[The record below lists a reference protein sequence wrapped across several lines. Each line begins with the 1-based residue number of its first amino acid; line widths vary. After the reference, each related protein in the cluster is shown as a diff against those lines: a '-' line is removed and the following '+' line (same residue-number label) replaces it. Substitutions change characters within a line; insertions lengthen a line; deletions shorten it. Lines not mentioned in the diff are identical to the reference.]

1 MAKKANP
8 PQSTEDALNKLVASV
23 HTFDSFGRAIVAA
36 ALSEAARSGTSVAQ
50 SKVTATVQV
59 TPLQHHNGPA
69 AFSAGGS
76 AAGAGAAG
84 PATAEPSISV
94 TICIGDSCY
103 VMGI

>member
-1 MAKKANP
+1 MAKKPSP
-8 PQSTEDALNKLVASV
+8 PNSAEDVLNKLVASV

-36 ALSEAARSGTSVAQ
+36 ALSEAAKSGKSIAQ

-59 TPLQHHNGPA
+59 TPIQHHDGPA

-76 AAGAGAAG
+76 AAGGVATG
-84 PATAEPSISV
+84 PATSEPSISV